1 MGLNANPNQLLQMIR
16 QGMNPKQLA
25 MNILEERASSSP
37 MYENFKNLVE
47 NNRGEEI
54 ENIARNA
61 FKSQGRDFDKEFNSF
76 KRMLG
81 IK

>member
-16 QGMNPKQLA
+16 QGINPQQLA

-54 ENIARNA
+54 EHIARNA
-61 FKSQGRDFDKEFNSF
+61 FKSQGRDFDEEFNSF

>member
-1 MGLNANPNQLLQMIR
+1 
-16 QGMNPKQLA
+16 
-25 MNILEERASSSP
+25 
-37 MYENFKNLVE
+37 MYKNFKNLVE

-54 ENIARNA
+54 EHIARNA